1 MKKFKKGDL
10 VMLSSAGKKR
20 SGNWR
25 CRGGFGFVKKVGRK
39 PQRNGRTY
47 PIQCEWWNEDM
58 ENFRQ
63 PFKAYELKRFKKPDK
78 K

>member
-10 VMLSSAGKKR
+10 VMLSSAGSKR
-20 SGNWR
+20 NGNYR
-25 CRGGFGFVKKVGRK
+25 CKGGFGFVKKILRK
-39 PQRNGRTY
+39 YGGKY
-47 PIQCEWWNEDM
+47 PIQCTWWNEDM
-58 ENFRQ
+58 DSLEQ